1 MKTKLAVLLLVLA
14 SFGYLAISLNRAFL
28 FNSSQSPL
36 GFLFS
41 ISILAVSG
49 VSGYLIYREIKF
61 GRQMQMVFKAA
72 KAAELEVSVEL
83 PLAPSGKPN
92 QLAADKRFEEL
103 MAELG
108 PAGPT
113 SWQEW
118 LKVAVAYDDARDRKR
133 ARAAMRT
140 CIGLYLN
147 SENESN

>member
-1 MKTKLAVLLLVLA
+1 MKTKLAVALLVLA
-14 SFGYLAISLNRAFL
+14 SFGYLAISLNRAVL

-41 ISILAVSG
+41 ISILGVSG

-72 KAAELEVSVEL
+72 EVAELEVSVEL
-83 PLAPSGKPN
+83 PLAPSGKPDR
-92 QLAADKRFEEL
+92 LAADKRFEEL

-108 PAGPT
+108 EDGP
-113 SWQEW
+113 SNWQEW

-140 CIGLYLN
+140 CIKLYQQPA
-147 SENESN
+147 NE